1 MNDNTQINHTA
12 TLCAALAGLTYEC
25 IPPRI
30 IERAKDLVLDHLG
43 VALHASPLPW
53 SSMVRDHVL
62 TLGDR
67 AESTV
72 YGYGAALPR
81 NAALANATAAHGI
94 ELDDTHDESMSHP
107 GAVVI
112 PVALALA
119 ESRKLG
125 GRELLAAIV
134 AGYEAQCRVGSAAT
148 EALIA
153 QGFHPTSTAGAFGAT
168 ATAAHLLHLNADQLE
183 SAFGLVASM
192 ASGTMQ
198 FTQDPDGTMVKR
210 LHAGI
215 PAQNGILAAELAGKG
230 YRGPRAAID
239 GRYGFVRVFA
249 RTEHNIGRLTR
260 ELAKTWEIDQ
270 VSIKLYACCRLFHSF
285 IDAIREC
292 REKSSWQ
299 ATDVESVQ
307 VLGPKAM
314 YEGRMQYRPRSVMS
328 AQYSIPYAAAATLL
342 LDPRDPRS
350 FNEETMV
357 RADVLAMI
365 DRVSPQHTPELD
377 HYFPA
382 RCPGGVRI
390 RLKSGEV
397 IEHTIIDSIGTPLR
411 PLDRAGIKDKYRT
424 LVADCLERERLE
436 RVAEAVLAID
446 ETDDIAQVMSL
457 LRNPLKTNSEA
468 S

>member
-1 MNDNTQINHTA
+1 MNRTA
-12 TLCAALAGLTYEC
+12 TLCAALAGLTYER
-25 IPPRI
+25 IPQRVT
-30 IERAKDLVLDHLG
+30 ERAKDLVLDHLG
-43 VALHASPLPW
+43 VALYASPLPW
-53 SSMVRDHVL
+53 SQMVREHVL
-62 TLGDR
+62 AQGDR

-119 ESRKLG
+119 EARKLD

-134 AGYEAQCRVGSAAT
+134 AGYEAQCRAGSAAT
-148 EALIA
+148 EALMA
-153 QGFHPTSTAGAFGAT
+153 QGFHPTAAVGAFGAT
-168 ATAAHLLHLNADQLE
+168 AAAARLLKLNADQLE

-215 PAQNGILAAELAGKG
+215 PAQNGILAAELASRG

-239 GRYGFVRVFA
+239 GRYGLARVFA
-249 RTEHNIGRLTR
+249 REERNLDRLTR
-260 ELAKTWEIDQ
+260 ELGEAWEIDQ

-285 IDAIREC
+285 IDAMREC
-292 REKSSWQ
+292 RANASWQ
-299 ATDVESVQ
+299 AADVETVQ
-307 VLGPKAM
+307 VLGPKVM
-314 YEGRMQYRPRSVMS
+314 YTKDEGRMQNRPRSVMS
-328 AQYSIPYAAAATLL
+328 AQYSIPYVAAATLM
-342 LDPRDPRS
+342 LDPCDPRS

-365 DRVSPQHTPELD
+365 DRVSPEHTPELD
-377 HYFPA
+377 RYFPA

-390 RLKSGEV
+390 RLKSGETV
-397 IEHTIIDSIGTPLR
+397 ERTFIDSIGTPLR
-411 PLDRAGIKDKYRT
+411 PLDRDGIKDKYRT
-424 LVADCLERERLE
+424 LVAGLIEPVRRERI
-436 RVAEAVLAID
+436 ADAVFAID
-446 ETDDIAQVMSL
+446 RNDGVAQLMRL
-457 LRNPLKTNSEA
+457 LRDSLKTNKEE
-468 S
+468 